1 MRLGCLGAALT
12 IGLLWGG
19 GQGVYQAVTNRAPTE
34 VTCADLDLGLPKG
47 AWLRVSGC
55 TGSLLDASFKTRLG
69 VVTEVYLPLHAKR
82 DGETEPP
89 AHLVLATRDRE
100 VVDLAKKM
108 SKIDSK
114 DIKAMLGFVA
124 ENAKRLRHEKEVEG
138 MVRSGIDSDDKVLKH
153 LREKK
158 EGLAAD
164 FVVLDDGRKPGF
176 LSALLLGAGVLLL
189 LLLGAGAVLQ
199 AGSASS

>member
-1 MRLGCLGAALT
+1 
-12 IGLLWGG
+12 
-19 GQGVYQAVTNRAPTE
+19 
-34 VTCADLDLGLPKG
+34 
-47 AWLRVSGC
+47 
-55 TGSLLDASFKTRLG
+55 
-69 VVTEVYLPLHAKR
+69 
-82 DGETEPP
+82 
-89 AHLVLATRDRE
+89 LATRDRE

-189 LLLGAGAVLQ
+189 LLLGAGAARK

>member
-1 MRLGCLGAALT
+1 
-12 IGLLWGG
+12 
-19 GQGVYQAVTNRAPTE
+19 
-34 VTCADLDLGLPKG
+34 
-47 AWLRVSGC
+47 
-55 TGSLLDASFKTRLG
+55 
-69 VVTEVYLPLHAKR
+69 
-82 DGETEPP
+82 
-89 AHLVLATRDRE
+89 LATRDQE

-124 ENAKRLRHEKEVEG
+124 ENAKRLRYEKDVEG
-138 MVRSGIDSDDKVLKH
+138 MVRSGIDRDDKVLKH

-164 FVVLDDGRKPGF
+164 FVALDDGRKPGF
-176 LSALLLGAGVLLL
+176 LWSALLLGAGVLLL
-189 LLLGAGAVLQ
+189 LVLGAGAVLQ